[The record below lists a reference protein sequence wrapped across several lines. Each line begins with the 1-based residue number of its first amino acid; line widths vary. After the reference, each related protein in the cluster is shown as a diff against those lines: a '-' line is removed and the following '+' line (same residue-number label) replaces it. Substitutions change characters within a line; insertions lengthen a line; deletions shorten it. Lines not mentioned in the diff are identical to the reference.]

1 MGGGVTP
8 PAPESPPAPV
18 ELACI
23 VAGVCVLV
31 VDDEPAIVRALG
43 RLLRRHGHDL
53 RTAGSAAE
61 ALRVLEE
68 FTPAVVISDFK
79 MDGLNGLELL
89 RIVADRVP
97 GARRILLSGYA
108 EGVDDPSITFL
119 TKPYDAQA
127 LLALVA
133 QGAG

>member
-1 MGGGVTP
+1 
-8 PAPESPPAPV
+8 
-18 ELACI
+18 
-23 VAGVCVLV
+23 VLV

-53 RTAGSAAE
+53 RTAASAAE
-61 ALRVLEE
+61 ALTVLEGFSPE
-68 FTPAVVISDFK
+68 VVISDFK

-89 RIVADRVP
+89 RIVADRFP

-108 EGVDDPSITFL
+108 EGVDDPTILFL

-127 LLALVA
+127 LLAIVA
-133 QGAG
+133 KGAG